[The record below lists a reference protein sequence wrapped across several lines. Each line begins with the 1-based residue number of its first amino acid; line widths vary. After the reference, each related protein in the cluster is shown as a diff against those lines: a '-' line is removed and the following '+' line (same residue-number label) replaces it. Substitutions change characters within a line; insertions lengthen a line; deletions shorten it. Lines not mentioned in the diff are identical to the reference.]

1 MFTVYGLQFTVYGVY
16 LLNTKFFFSNT
27 NHTNLSNPIYVDDN
41 PLRIALFLNKGW
53 YCLEVS

>member
-1 MFTVYGLQFTVYGVY
+1 MFTVYY
-16 LLNTKFFFSNT
+16 LLTTKFFFSNT

-53 YCLEVS
+53 NCLEVS